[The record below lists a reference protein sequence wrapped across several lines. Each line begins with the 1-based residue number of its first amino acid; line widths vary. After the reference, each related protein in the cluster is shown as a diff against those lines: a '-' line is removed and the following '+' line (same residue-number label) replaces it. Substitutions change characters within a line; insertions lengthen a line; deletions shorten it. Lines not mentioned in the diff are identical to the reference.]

1 MSVRKVVQ
9 YDIHGSGGRAGT
21 GPGLR
26 ALMST
31 TVYNGSNMAFL
42 VSNRIPTAHNSALRV
57 MLTQILNVS
66 GAVVNV

>member
-9 YDIHGSGGRAGT
+9 YDIHGGGGRAGT
-21 GPGLR
+21 GSGLR

-31 TVYNGSNMAFL
+31 TVYNGSNVAVL